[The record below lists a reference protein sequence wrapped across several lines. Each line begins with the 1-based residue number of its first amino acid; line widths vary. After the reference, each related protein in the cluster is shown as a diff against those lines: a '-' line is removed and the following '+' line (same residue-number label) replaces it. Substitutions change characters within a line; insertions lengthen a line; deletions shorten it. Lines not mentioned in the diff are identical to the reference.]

1 MAKRMLSLAL
11 VLILVLGLTACG
23 GKEGQPTPT
32 GVQPGKESQAAPGTT
47 AAPDAPAPVYQRPQG
62 ADSVKTLLEKSL
74 DFLHSDCDYEKIA
87 DVHDLQAALADLLI
101 IMVYGGNYATE
112 TMPEVS
118 WEQAMERAKLLLG
131 DADSL
136 RAQDPELADQVMSFT
151 QARDPSEFV
160 DQLVNAVRESFRSG
174 KIKES
179 DPDYENLSQL
189 LTDADKGTDYIWSH
203 YPEFFADLKA
213 QGMIFGLEEALESV
227 RAYAS
232 LTHERSKSDLAHF
245 KTLELEYRPENSQPG
260 RNGNIYSYYMGSL
273 IDGHSTWSIDMLY
286 YVENEVYY
294 LIGFD
299 YAVGGV
305 GG

>member
-1 MAKRMLSLAL
+1 MRTRVIPIILILSLL
-11 VLILVLGLTACG
+11 LGLTACG

-32 GVQPGKESQAAPGTT
+32 GVQPGKETQTAPGTT

-74 DFLHSDCDYEKIA
+74 DFLHSDCDYSKIA
-87 DVHDLQAALADLLI
+87 DVHDQLANMANLLI
-101 IMVYGGNYATE
+101 IMEYGSNFATE
-112 TMPEVS
+112 TVTEIS
-118 WEQAMERAKLLLG
+118 WEQAVERAKLLFL
-131 DADSL
+131 DAETL
-136 RAQDPELADQVMSFT
+136 RAKDPALADKVMEWNG
-151 QARDPSEFV
+151 ARDPAEFV
-160 DQLVNAVRESFRSG
+160 NRLVEAIREDFRSG
-174 KIKES
+174 TINES
-179 DPDYENLSQL
+179 NPNYEYLSQL
-189 LTDADKGTDYIWSH
+189 LTDADKGADYIWTH
-203 YPEFFADLKA
+203 YPEMFQGEKDAGAVIGLDGALERMRRMADLR
-213 QGMIFGLEEALESV
+213 EESG
-227 RAYAS
+227 
-232 LTHERSKSDLAHF
+232 DLAHF

>member
-32 GVQPGKESQAAPGTT
+32 GVQPGKETQAAPGTT

-74 DFLHSDCDYEKIA
+74 DFLHSDCDYSKIA
-87 DVHDLQAALADLLI
+87 DVHDRLASMANLLI
-101 IMVYGGNYATE
+101 IMEYGSNFATE
-112 TMPEVS
+112 TVTEIS
-118 WEQAMERAKLLLG
+118 WEQAVERAKLLFL
-131 DADSL
+131 DAETL
-136 RAQDPELADQVMSFT
+136 RARDPDLADTVMEWNNAQDPAE
-151 QARDPSEFV
+151 
-160 DQLVNAVRESFRSG
+160 LVNRFIENLRESFRSG
-174 KIKES
+174 AINES
-179 DPDYENLSQL
+179 NPDYEKLSQL
-189 LTDADKGTDYIWSH
+189 LTDADKGADYIWTN
-203 YPEFFADLKA
+203 YPEFFQGMQASGMVIGLDGALERTRRFADLR
-213 QGMIFGLEEALESV
+213 EESG
-227 RAYAS
+227 
-232 LTHERSKSDLAHF
+232 DLAHF

>member
-1 MAKRMLSLAL
+1 MRTRMIVMILVLSLL
-11 VLILVLGLTACG
+11 LGLTACG
-23 GKEGQPTPT
+23 GIPPVTPPASGQPGRET
-32 GVQPGKESQAAPGTT
+32 QAAPEATE
-47 AAPDAPAPVYQRPQG
+47 APAPAYQRPQG

-74 DFLHSDCDYEKIA
+74 DFLHSDCDYSKIA
-87 DVHDLQAALADLLI
+87 DVHDQLANMAFLLI
-101 IMVYGGNYATE
+101 IMEYGSNYATE
-112 TMPEVS
+112 TVTEIS
-118 WEQAMERAKLLLG
+118 WEQALERAKLLFL

-136 RAQDPELADQVMSFT
+136 RARDPDLADTVMEWNNAQDPAE
-151 QARDPSEFV
+151 
-160 DQLVNAVRESFRSG
+160 LVNRFIENLRESFRSG
-174 KIKES
+174 TINES
-179 DPDYENLSQL
+179 DPDYEKLSQL
-189 LTDADKGTDYIWSH
+189 LADADKGADYIWTN
-203 YPEFFADLKA
+203 YPEFFQGMQAPGMVIGLDGALERMRRFADLR
-213 QGMIFGLEEALESV
+213 EESG
-227 RAYAS
+227 
-232 LTHERSKSDLAHF
+232 DLAHF

>member
-1 MAKRMLSLAL
+1 MRTRVIPIILILSLL
-11 VLILVLGLTACG
+11 LGLTACG

-32 GVQPGKESQAAPGTT
+32 GVQPGKETQTAPGTT
-47 AAPDAPAPVYQRPQG
+47 AAPDALAPVYQRPQG

-74 DFLHSDCDYEKIA
+74 DFLHSDCDYSKIA
-87 DVHDLQAALADLLI
+87 DVHDRLANMANLLI
-101 IMVYGGNYATE
+101 IMEYGSNFATE
-112 TMPEVS
+112 TVTEIS
-118 WEQAMERAKLLLG
+118 WEQAVERAKLLFL
-131 DADSL
+131 DAETL
-136 RAQDPELADQVMSFT
+136 RAKDPALADKVMEWNG
-151 QARDPSEFV
+151 ARDPAEFV
-160 DQLVNAVRESFRSG
+160 NRLVEAIREDFRSG
-174 KIKES
+174 TINES
-179 DPDYENLSQL
+179 NPNYEYLSQL
-189 LTDADKGTDYIWSH
+189 LTDADKGADYIWTH
-203 YPEFFADLKA
+203 YPEMFQGEKDAGAVIGLDGALERMRRMADLR
-213 QGMIFGLEEALESV
+213 EESG
-227 RAYAS
+227 
-232 LTHERSKSDLAHF
+232 DLAHF

>member
-1 MAKRMLSLAL
+1 MRTRVIPIILILSLL
-11 VLILVLGLTACG
+11 LGLTACG
-23 GKEGQPTPT
+23 GNENQPS
-32 GVQPGKESQAAPGTT
+32 GGKPGESQAAPGTT

-74 DFLHSDCDYEKIA
+74 DFLHSDCDYSKIA
-87 DVHDLQAALADLLI
+87 DVHDQLANMANLLI
-101 IMVYGGNYATE
+101 IMEYGSNFATE
-112 TMPEVS
+112 TVTEIS
-118 WEQAMERAKLLLG
+118 WEQAVERAKLLFL
-131 DADSL
+131 DAETL
-136 RAQDPELADQVMSFT
+136 RAKDPALADKVMEWNG
-151 QARDPSEFV
+151 ARDPAEFV
-160 DQLVNAVRESFRSG
+160 NRLVEAIREDFRSG
-174 KIKES
+174 TINES
-179 DPDYENLSQL
+179 NPNYEYLSQL
-189 LTDADKGTDYIWSH
+189 LTDADKGADYIWTH
-203 YPEFFADLKA
+203 YPEMFQGEKDAGAVIGLDGALERMRRMADLR
-213 QGMIFGLEEALESV
+213 EESG
-227 RAYAS
+227 
-232 LTHERSKSDLAHF
+232 DLAHF

>member
-1 MAKRMLSLAL
+1 MAKRILSLAL

-32 GVQPGKESQAAPGTT
+32 GVQPGKETQTAPGTT

-74 DFLHSDCDYEKIA
+74 DFLHSDCDYSKIA
-87 DVHDLQAALADLLI
+87 DVHDRLASMANLLI
-101 IMVYGGNYATE
+101 IMEYGSNFATE
-112 TMPEVS
+112 TVTEIS
-118 WEQAMERAKLLLG
+118 WEQAVERAKLLFL
-131 DADSL
+131 DAETL
-136 RAQDPELADQVMSFT
+136 RARDPDLADTVMEWNNAQDPAE
-151 QARDPSEFV
+151 
-160 DQLVNAVRESFRSG
+160 LVNRFIEQMRESFRSG
-174 KIKES
+174 AINES
-179 DPDYENLSQL
+179 NPNYEKLSQL
-189 LTDADKGTDYIWSH
+189 LTDADKGADYIWTH
-203 YPEFFADLKA
+203 YPEMFQGEKDAGVVVGLDGALERMRRFADLR
-213 QGMIFGLEEALESV
+213 EESG
-227 RAYAS
+227 
-232 LTHERSKSDLAHF
+232 DLAHF